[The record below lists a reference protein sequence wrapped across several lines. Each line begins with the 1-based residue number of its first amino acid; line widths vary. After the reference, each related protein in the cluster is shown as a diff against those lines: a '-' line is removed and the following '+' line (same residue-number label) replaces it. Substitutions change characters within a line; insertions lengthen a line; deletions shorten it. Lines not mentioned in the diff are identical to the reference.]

1 MVNAFILIM
10 SKTGTERSVIR
21 ELSKLEE
28 VVDVSVV
35 YGDYDIIAKIQAET
49 LEDLNSV
56 ILDKIRAL
64 DEVSNTST
72 LIAV

>member
-1 MVNAFILIM
+1 MVSAFILIM
-10 SKTGTERSVIR
+10 SKTVTERSVIR

-35 YGDYDIIAKIQAET
+35 YGDYDIIAKIESET
-49 LEDLNSV
+49 LEGLNSV

>member
-1 MVNAFILIM
+1 MVSAFILIM

-35 YGDYDIIAKIQAET
+35 YGDYDIIAKIESET
-49 LEDLNSV
+49 LEGLNSV